1 MPLPEPND
9 PDSGSVTFVN
19 RFTLVGSAAEFEAA
33 FAETAEFLCRRRGF
47 RSHSLLAPAADD
59 GATEGPPSYVN
70 IAVWDDEAC
79 FRDALA
85 HPEFPAHAKALRAL
99 ATSEPALYRARQ
111 VRVAS
116 RSARTE
122 GSGVRET

>member
-9 PDSGSVTFVN
+9 PGSGPVTFVN

-33 FAETAEFLCRRRGF
+33 FAETAEFLCRRPGF
-47 RSHSLLAPAADD
+47 RSHSLLVPATDD
-59 GATEGPPSYVN
+59 GAADGSRSYVN

-79 FRDALA
+79 FRSALA
-85 HPEFPAHAKALRAL
+85 HPEFPAHAKTLRAL

-111 VRVAS
+111 VRVAP
-116 RSARTE
+116 RSAPTE